1 MNSNNLQEWWENTYR
16 HHLTKQQQQQV
27 NFDSSIF
34 QIPPLEH
41 TTHRVATNEFSSGS
55 SQLNLA
61 ALQQSLDDFNGS
73 DGTDSAGSSISAGL
87 LDYDNLGNFTYL
99 SPYDGD
105 RDEHAIP
112 SLTLLFMAISYGLV
126 VFGGVLGNATLLLTL
141 CSASSVRL
149 RNPLLLAVCIADLLV
164 TGISAPVTLL
174 NLAMNRKTK
183 TLPLELCK
191 VIDFIQVRE

>member
-16 HHLTKQQQQQV
+16 HHLTKQQQQI
-27 NFDSSIF
+27 NFD
-34 QIPPLEH
+34 
-41 TTHRVATNEFSSGS
+41 TTLTPHDVGSGS
-55 SQLNLA
+55 SRELLNLA
-61 ALQQSLDDFNGS
+61 ALQQTLDDNNISEDINDGS
-73 DGTDSAGSSISAGL
+73 VVESNLGI
-87 LDYDNLGNFTYL
+87 LDYDNLSNITYL

-105 RDEHAIP
+105 RDEHTIP

-191 VIDFIQVRE
+191 VIDFIQVR

>member
-1 MNSNNLQEWWENTYR
+1 MA
-16 HHLTKQQQQQV
+16 
-27 NFDSSIF
+27 FDSSVF
-34 QIPPLEH
+34 NIPSLLDY
-41 TTHRVATNEFSSGS
+41 TTLRTNVASANSGDS
-55 SQLNLA
+55 KDLINFA
-61 ALQQSLDDFNGS
+61 ALQQSLDDGNGS
-73 DGTDSAGSSISAGL
+73 SGTSAGL
-87 LDYDNLGNFTYL
+87 SGAFDYDNYENLTFI

-105 RDEHAIP
+105 RDEHPIS

-141 CSASSVRL
+141 CSAASVRL

-191 VIDFIQVRE
+191 VIDFIQVCT

>member
-1 MNSNNLQEWWENTYR
+1 MNSNNFQEWWESTYR
-16 HHLTKQQQQQV
+16 HHLIKQQQQQQQ
-27 NFDSSIF
+27 NFDNNLL
-34 QIPPLEH
+34 PPMDP
-41 TTHRVATNEFSSGS
+41 TTLAAENAV
-55 SQLNLA
+55 LNVA
-61 ALQQSLDDFNGS
+61 ALQQTLEENNASE
-73 DGTDSAGSSISAGL
+73 GTNTGVF
-87 LDYDNLGNFTYL
+87 DYDSFANLTYI

-183 TLPLELCK
+183 TLTLELCK
-191 VIDFIQVRE
+191 VIDFIQVS